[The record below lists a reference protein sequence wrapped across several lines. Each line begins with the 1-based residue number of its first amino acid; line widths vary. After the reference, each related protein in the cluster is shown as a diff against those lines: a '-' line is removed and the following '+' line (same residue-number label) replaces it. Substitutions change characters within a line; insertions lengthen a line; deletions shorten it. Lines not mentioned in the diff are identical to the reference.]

1 MPAPTRT
8 AALVQLAQQAAADGA
23 TVVVATPAGPD
34 RVAASLRR
42 RGLDAQP
49 ADAWPSQPGIHV
61 LLLDVAEGAS
71 LPGLLLLPIGPLLRT
86 PATGGAAAASAALAD
101 ADALR
106 LGDLVMHEDHGVAR
120 LSALR
125 DVDGEERVALEFAEG
140 AELLVPAWDLDRLW
154 RLGGDR
160 APARLGGDAWQ
171 RRRAEVETEVQAN
184 ARALAAAAAAARV
197 AARAPAIPPHP
208 GTAAL
213 ARRFPH
219 PLTPCQRAAIEAAAA
234 DMDSGR
240 PMDRLVCGDVG
251 FGKTEVAL
259 RATAQAALAGWQ
271 VLLAAPTTVL
281 ARQHLE
287 GIQRRFAG
295 TGIEVA
301 GLIRGG
307 ATPEGRA
314 ARRTIASGAVR
325 VVVGTHGLASEG
337 VRSHKLGLAVID
349 EEQRFGDDDK
359 RRLAG
364 LAGTGGDRPHLLTM
378 TATPIPRTLQGAL
391 VGLRDVSLLTTPPAH
406 RQPTRTFVLPWNPV
420 VVREAL
426 LREQRRGGQSFLVV
440 PRISDLQAMQTELAK
455 LVPGLQV
462 VPVHGRMRPKAQDAA
477 MVGFGGGNGDVLLA
491 TDIIEAGLDI
501 PRANLM
507 VVMGADRFG
516 LSQLHQLRGRVGRGA
531 RRGAAYFLTER
542 GRRLAPSTLRR
553 LRALETLSGLGDG
566 AAGPGGHGGARRRR
580 PVRRAAGRA
589 CRRGRHRAVSAPA
602 HPGRRRPARRAATT
616 AAAPGARRPGR
627 PHPGR
632 RGAGSQPAPAPA
644 APPGPA
650 ARRRR
655 TERLRRGAARPLRPP
670 GPTASGAAIPGPAA
684 RAVPHGR
691 RCRRRP
697 RPASRSADPGR
708 PCRIG
713 CSGGSPG
720 CRGAGRTRRAVLV
733 RTRPSRASRA
743 AGSDP
748 GGLTPPSPQ
757 GAPPWRSRS
766 QKHCAGGPLAT
777 PDVHLAKACFLEG

>member
-1 MPAPTRT
+1 VPAPTRT

-106 LGDLVMHEDHGVAR
+106 LGDLVMHEDHGVAH

-184 ARALAAAAAAARV
+184 ARALAAAAAARV

-259 RATAQAALAGWQ
+259 RAAAQAALAGWQ

-337 VRSHKLGLAVID
+337 VRFHKLGLAVID

-440 PRISDLQAMQTELAK
+440 PRISDLQAMQTELAE

-566 AAGPGGHGGARRRR
+566 AAVALADMEG
-580 PVRRAAGRA
+580 
-589 CRRGRHRAVSAPA
+589 
-602 HPGRRRPARRAATT
+602 
-616 AAAPGARRPGR
+616 
-627 PHPGR
+627 
-632 RGAGSQPAPAPA
+632 RGAGDLFGGRQAGHVGVVGTGLYQHLLTQAAAALRGEPPPPPPPLVRAALAARIPDAAVPEANLRLHLLRRLARLPDAAALNDFAEELHDRFGPPDPPLQALLSLARLRVLCRTAGVAAADLGPQAAALTPA
-644 APPGPA
+644 GPA
-650 ARRRR
+650 GLDA
-655 TERLRRGAARPLRPP
+655 LAARL
-670 GPTASGAAIPGPAA
+670 GAEA
-684 RAVPHGR
+684 R
-691 RCRRRP
+691 
-697 RPASRSADPGR
+697 
-708 PCRIG
+708 
-713 CSGGSPG
+713 GG
-720 CRGAGRTRRAVLV
+720 RAVLSWSE
-733 RTRPSRASRA
+733 RDPA
-743 AGSDP
+743 A
-748 GGLTPPSPQ
+748 Q
-757 GAPPWRSRS
+757 VER
-766 QKHCAGGPLAT
+766 LA
-777 PDVHLAKACFLEG
+777 AILEG